1 MLYKLTANHSSFKS
15 IVFSKG
21 LNIILGERIETSGE
35 KDSRNTLGKTTF
47 IEIID
52 FCLGSDFTKQSKLYA
67 PELEDWAFTL
77 ELEIS
82 GYRFEVTRYIND
94 DKKIYIHPFSSA
106 FPIELKQNKDKTT
119 YIDLS
124 DWRLF
129 LGKHL
134 FNIPTFETK
143 QSYGPSARSILG
155 YFIRKSGGYNKPFET
170 FKNEKSIQI
179 KVNNAFVL
187 NLMWEK
193 SLELD
198 NLLVEMNKYGKLI
211 KFYKEVG
218 NTPGKLN
225 TQMVILSDEITLL
238 RKNIENFNVL
248 PEYNDIQSAA
258 NSLTKKIQ
266 HLNNLIILNQ
276 KKLDEYKQVVAD
288 ETSNTDFDIIQS
300 LYKEAQVIFS
310 DNIIKT
316 LEDVKKFNEIIVK
329 NRKEFLQEEIKRL
342 QLDINQAQKEVKKYS
357 DEKAEKMKLLSAH
370 GALDEYSLLQDRLSK
385 KMSALES
392 LRLEKEKQENAQKE
406 VFSKKSIKDQ
416 LKYEISNNISTN
428 ENLKEEIS
436 IFNKN
441 SMHLYD
447 MSANLVVDIDK
458 NGNYKYSISREKSSE
473 GVERMNIF
481 CYDMMLI
488 EMYKKNLTNGI
499 DFLIH
504 DSTIYDAVDS
514 RQRAL
519 AIELAKSKS
528 STLGFQYIFTINS
541 DLLPLD
547 DFSQDFDYNDYVVCK
562 LSDGD
567 ISGSLLGISYSASVD
582 EEHEIEINS

>member
-21 LNIILGERIETSGE
+21 LNIILGERTASSGE

-77 ELEIS
+77 ELEIFS
-82 GYRFEVTRYIND
+82 YRFEVTRYIND
-94 DKKIYIHPFSSA
+94 DKKIYIHPFSST
-106 FPIELKQNKDKTT
+106 FPIELKQSKDKTT

-124 DWRLF
+124 DWKLF

-134 FNIPTFETK
+134 FNIPIFERK
-143 QSYGPSARSILG
+143 QPYIPSARSILG

-179 KVNNAFVL
+179 KINNAFVL
-187 NLMWEK
+187 NLLWEK
-193 SLELD
+193 SLELH
-198 NLLVEMNKYGKLI
+198 NLLVEMDKYGKLI
-211 KFYKEVG
+211 TLYKEVG

-225 TQMVILSDEITLL
+225 TQMVILSDEIISL
-238 RKNIENFNVL
+238 RKNIEDFNVL

-258 NSLTKKIQ
+258 NNLTKKIQ
-266 HLNNLIILNQ
+266 QLNNFIILNQ
-276 KKLDEYKQVVAD
+276 KKLDEYKLVIAD
-288 ETSNTDFDIIQS
+288 ETTNTDFDIVQS
-300 LYKEAQVIFS
+300 MYKEAQVIFS

-316 LEDVKKFNEIIVK
+316 LEDVKTFNEVIVK
-329 NRKEFLQEEIKRL
+329 NRKEFLQEEIKKL
-342 QLDINQAQKEVKKYS
+342 QIDINRAHENVKKYS
-357 DEKAEKMKLLSAH
+357 DERAEKMKLLSAH
-370 GALDEYSLLQDRLSK
+370 GALDEYSLLQEKLSK
-385 KMSALES
+385 KMSALEI

-441 SMHLYD
+441 SMQLYD
-447 MSANLVVDIDK
+447 MSANLVVDIDR

-488 EMYKKNLTNGI
+488 EMYKKNLIDGI

-519 AIELAKSKS
+519 AIELAQSKS
-528 STLGFQYIFTINS
+528 SALGFQYIFTINS

-547 DFSQDFDYNDYVVCK
+547 DFSQGFDYSDYVVCR
-562 LSDGD
+562 LNDGD
-567 ISGSLLGISYSASVD
+567 ISGSLLGITYSIDDDLENNV
-582 EEHEIEINS
+582 

>member
-15 IVFSKG
+15 IDFSKG
-21 LNIILGERIETSGE
+21 LNIILAERTQLSGE

-47 IEIID
+47 IEIVD

-77 ELEIS
+77 DLDIY
-82 GYRFEVTRYIND
+82 GYRIEATRHIND
-94 DKKIYIHPFSSA
+94 NKKIYIHPFSST
-106 FPIELKQNKDKTT
+106 FPIKLKQSDDKRS

-124 DWRLF
+124 DWKLL
-129 LGKHL
+129 LGKCL
-134 FNIPTFETK
+134 FNIPTIEAK
-143 QSYGPSARSILG
+143 NSYSPSARSILG
-155 YFIRKSGGYNKPFET
+155 YFIRKSGGYSNPFDT
-170 FKNEKSIQI
+170 FKNEKSIQR

-187 NLMWEK
+187 NLLWKK

-198 NLLVEMNKYGKLI
+198 TLQVEIEKFTKIIKL
-211 KFYKEVG
+211 YKELG

-225 TQMVILSDEITLL
+225 AQIVILNDEITIL

-248 PEYNDIQSAA
+248 PEYNDIQNIA
-258 NSLTKKIQ
+258 NTLTKKIQ
-266 HLNNLIILNQ
+266 YLNNLIILNQ
-276 KKLDEYKQVVAD
+276 KKLDEYKLVIAE
-288 ETSNTDFDIIQS
+288 ETDNTDFNVIQS
-300 LYKEAQVIFS
+300 MYKEAKVLFS
-310 DNIIKT
+310 ENIVKT

-329 NRKEFLQEEIKRL
+329 NRKEFLQDEIKKL
-342 QLDINQAQKEVKKYS
+342 ETDISQAKNEIENYSKERS
-357 DEKAEKMKLLSAH
+357 EKMMLLSAH
-370 GALDEYSLLQDRLSK
+370 GALDEYSLLQDKLSK
-385 KMSALES
+385 KISRLEN
-392 LRLEKEKQENAQKE
+392 LNIEKEKQESARKE
-406 VFSKKSIKDQ
+406 IFSKEAEKDQ

-436 IFNKN
+436 IFNQN
-441 SMHLYD
+441 SMQLYD
-447 MSANLVVDIDK
+447 MSANLVVDTDRC
-458 NGNYKYSISREKSSE
+458 GNYKYSISREKSSE

-488 EMYKKNLTNGI
+488 EMYKKNVTKGI

-519 AIELAKSKS
+519 AIELAEKKS
-528 STLGFQYIFTINS
+528 SALNFQYIFTINS
-541 DLLPLD
+541 DLLPLE
-547 DFSQDFDYNDYVVCK
+547 DFSKDFNYNDYVVCR

-567 ISGSLLGISYSASVD
+567 ISGSLLGITYSSPID
-582 EEHEIEINS
+582 DDIENGV

>member
-21 LNIILGERIETSGE
+21 LNIILGERTASSGE

-77 ELEIS
+77 ELEIFS
-82 GYRFEVTRYIND
+82 YRFEVTRYINN
-94 DKKIYIHPFSSA
+94 DKKIYIHPFSST
-106 FPIELKQNKDKTT
+106 FPIELKQSKDKTT

-124 DWRLF
+124 DWKLF

-134 FNIPTFETK
+134 FNIPIFERK
-143 QSYGPSARSILG
+143 QPYIPSARSILG

-179 KVNNAFVL
+179 KINNAFVL
-187 NLMWEK
+187 NLLWEK
-193 SLELD
+193 SLELH
-198 NLLVEMNKYGKLI
+198 NLLVEMDKYGKLI
-211 KFYKEVG
+211 TLYKEVG

-225 TQMVILSDEITLL
+225 TQMVILSDEIISL
-238 RKNIENFNVL
+238 RKNIEDFNVL

-258 NSLTKKIQ
+258 NNLTKKIQ
-266 HLNNLIILNQ
+266 QLNNFIILNQ
-276 KKLDEYKQVVAD
+276 KKLDEYKLVIAD
-288 ETSNTDFDIIQS
+288 ETTNTDFDIVQS
-300 LYKEAQVIFS
+300 MYKEAQVIFS

-316 LEDVKKFNEIIVK
+316 LEDVKTFNEVIVK
-329 NRKEFLQEEIKRL
+329 NRKEFLQEEIKKL
-342 QLDINQAQKEVKKYS
+342 QIDINRAHENVKKYS
-357 DEKAEKMKLLSAH
+357 DERAEKMKLLSAH
-370 GALDEYSLLQDRLSK
+370 GALDEYSLLQEKLSK
-385 KMSALES
+385 KMSALEI

-441 SMHLYD
+441 SMQLYD
-447 MSANLVVDIDK
+447 MSANLVVDIDR

-488 EMYKKNLTNGI
+488 EMYKKNLIDGI

-519 AIELAKSKS
+519 AIELAQSKS
-528 STLGFQYIFTINS
+528 SALGFQYIFTINS

-547 DFSQDFDYNDYVVCK
+547 DFSQGFDYSDYVVCR
-562 LSDGD
+562 LNDGD
-567 ISGSLLGISYSASVD
+567 ISGSLLGITYSSPIGDDLENNV
-582 EEHEIEINS
+582 